1 MIKVYSINEILE
13 ASNNLLKSPNKN
25 KDIFFTNN
33 NVVYNKKK
41 PKISMDKPF
50 ILKGAFN
57 KKKIPADIEEIILE
71 AEKSQIKEKIT
82 IDNSLENNKKQ
93 NLVLED
99 KISQKEIIEDL
110 YTTFGKKIKKNT
122 LQLILELR
130 KDIIFL
136 TKNISTLKNNKQ
148 EIEQKNK
155 NLKNNIYD
163 LQNLEKNL
171 ENNLNQSIKGF
182 NSLYDNHKNLKL
194 SFNTLEEDLFYKEKK
209 INESAEVNKKLES
222 KINNLDEQSN
232 KFKENELIL
241 SSKIKKLEKHIL
253 TNSSIQDELTNHNR
267 ELEKK
272 NIELKTKLE
281 AVGHVDI
288 YLQEINE
295 LKLKNKDLENT
306 IEKLKSYED
315 SNDQNLNIIKEF
327 ENKIKY
333 YQEENIRISNQLFE
347 VNKKF
352 GIVKNEIEVLQDQRT
367 KLIAKI
373 NSVNDVIGNSKV
385 ITNVFQNAQPKN
397 TQIVID
403 DPEIKKK
410 VINNDINQE
419 ILNIFSK

>member
-82 IDNSLENNKKQ
+82 IDNSLENNQKQ

-222 KINNLDEQSN
+222 KINNLDEESN

-397 TQIVID
+397 TKIVID

>member
-1 MIKVYSINEILE
+1 MIKVYSIKEILE

-82 IDNSLENNKKQ
+82 IDNSLENNQKQ

>member
-82 IDNSLENNKKQ
+82 IDNSLENNQKQ

-194 SFNTLEEDLFYKEKK
+194 SFSTLEEDLFYKEKK
-209 INESAEVNKKLES
+209 INESVEVNKKLET

-232 KFKENELIL
+232 KFEENELIL

>member
-1 MIKVYSINEILE
+1 M
-13 ASNNLLKSPNKN
+13 
-25 KDIFFTNN
+25 
-33 NVVYNKKK
+33 
-41 PKISMDKPF
+41 
-50 ILKGAFN
+50 
-57 KKKIPADIEEIILE
+57 
-71 AEKSQIKEKIT
+71 
-82 IDNSLENNKKQ
+82 
-93 NLVLED
+93 
-99 KISQKEIIEDL
+99 
-110 YTTFGKKIKKNT
+110 
-122 LQLILELR
+122 
-130 KDIIFL
+130 
-136 TKNISTLKNNKQ
+136 
-148 EIEQKNK
+148 
-155 NLKNNIYD
+155 
-163 LQNLEKNL
+163 
-171 ENNLNQSIKGF
+171 
-182 NSLYDNHKNLKL
+182 
-194 SFNTLEEDLFYKEKK
+194 FYKEKK

>member
-82 IDNSLENNKKQ
+82 IDNSLENNQKQ

-163 LQNLEKNL
+163 LKNEEKNL

-410 VINNDINQE
+410 VINMI
-419 ILNIFSK
+419 

>member
-13 ASNNLLKSPNKN
+13 ASNNLLKSSNKS

-82 IDNSLENNKKQ
+82 IDNSLENNQKQ

>member
-50 ILKGAFN
+50 ILKGAIN

-82 IDNSLENNKKQ
+82 IDNSLENNQKQ

>member
-82 IDNSLENNKKQ
+82 IDNSLENNQKQ

-232 KFKENELIL
+232 KFEENELIL

>member
-82 IDNSLENNKKQ
+82 IDNSLENNQKQ

>member
-82 IDNSLENNKKQ
+82 IDNSLENNQKQ

-222 KINNLDEQSN
+222 KINNLDEESN

>member
-82 IDNSLENNKKQ
+82 IDNSLENNQKQ

-194 SFNTLEEDLFYKEKK
+194 SFSTLEEDLFYKEKK
-209 INESAEVNKKLES
+209 INESVEVNKKLET

-232 KFKENELIL
+232 KFEENELIL

-385 ITNVFQNAQPKN
+385 ITNVFQNVQPKN

>member
-82 IDNSLENNKKQ
+82 IDNSLENNQKQ

-163 LQNLEKNL
+163 LQNEEKNL

>member
-82 IDNSLENNKKQ
+82 IDNSLENNKNQ

>member
-82 IDNSLENNKKQ
+82 IDNSLENNQKQ

-385 ITNVFQNAQPKN
+385 ITNVFQNEQPKN

>member
-82 IDNSLENNKKQ
+82 IDNSLENNQKQ

-163 LQNLEKNL
+163 LKNEEKNL